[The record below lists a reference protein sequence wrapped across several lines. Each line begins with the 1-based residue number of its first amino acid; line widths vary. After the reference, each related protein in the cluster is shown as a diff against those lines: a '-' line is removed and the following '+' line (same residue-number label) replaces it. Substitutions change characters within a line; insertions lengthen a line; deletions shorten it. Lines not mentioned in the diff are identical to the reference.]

1 MGCVANGNLPLLA
14 FIIEETSEEKKMSRR
29 ILSVVCLVWIFLLS
43 SLIPQPVYAQVAGAT
58 LSGAITDAQG
68 GAVVDAKVS
77 VKNLATDVTVDTV
90 TNGSGAYTAT
100 NLKPGDYQVS
110 VSALGFSTTVTK
122 VTLTVGQKQEM
133 NLSLSVGQVSQEIQV
148 TGAAPQVDLESSTIS
163 GEVSAQTVRELPLNG
178 RDWTSLAALEPG
190 VASVNS
196 QLSVQGSAIAAGRGL
211 GTQMTI
217 SGARPTQNSYRLDG
231 VIVNDYSNAGPG
243 SVLGQNLGVDAI
255 QEFTVLTSNYSAE
268 YGFTSGGVINAVTR
282 SGTNS
287 FHGTAFDFV
296 RNDKFDAANFFSNSS
311 GLAKNPLK
319 QNQFGA
325 AGGWR
330 VLKDKLFAFGDYEGV
345 RFVKS
350 SPHTNDT
357 TLTPAVQSGIVT
369 NLATGVTTT
378 VPIDTNIK
386 KYLGFWPAPSTGYNT
401 PGGLGCLP
409 LNKGTYNPGGCNP
422 DVAKFIWQGSQAASE
437 NFYTARGDYKIS
449 EKDSIFST
457 YLHDFSKLVI
467 PQPLQNNSQE
477 YDSWRQAIIIEETH
491 VFNAAWTNSVRLG
504 LDRTNDF
511 GGHTNTALNPLA
523 GDPSLAMAK
532 GFFSPNIVLTGA
544 GVTSATSGLI
554 WAGSIQDYRGQIFQV
569 FDDAFTAH
577 GNHGLKFGF
586 EFLADQTDGYHPIS
600 GGNGNGNGTFSF
612 AGTYPCS
619 VVSPTCTGST
629 KVATAAEGNVAAN
642 FTGPTAGTIG
652 CYNPAT
658 VGGPTSKNVANGSN
672 YDNTCGT
679 LVNFLTDQPL
689 SAYQP
694 TDVNNL
700 PFHHLRDKIFGA
712 YIQDDWR
719 FRRYLTLNLGL
730 RYEMSTI
737 PTENRGLI
745 ANMTSITQSLPCF
758 PASVSPDTSCPA
770 AVASDPAGVLSNVF
784 FTRNPTIKN
793 FEPRIGFAWD
803 PFHDGKTSVRGGF
816 GLFDALPLP
825 YELILNSVST
835 GPYRNIRTV
844 IGPPGILSPNSLAGA
859 PDQWPFNI
867 VALSNTSA
875 VPQPAPTNTR
885 TWNFVERAPHRNYVY
900 QYNFNIQRQLT
911 SNMTVLVGYMGSH
924 GLHNPFQIDSTN
936 HVLPVNLGNPLA
948 GVGYYWPTPW
958 VGGLSATAQQNALM
972 NPSTA
977 GIPSTLWQS
986 NSWYNALTIK
996 VDKRMSHG
1004 FQLQGS
1010 FTWSKSIDN
1019 SSGSNAGDTFA
1030 FDYTSLP
1037 WYDLSLDKG
1046 LSDFDV
1052 RRNLVINGLWNVP
1065 TPKVLGAFGERALG
1079 GWQLGLITKLSDGVP
1094 TFPSIATNSPD
1105 MLGEV
1110 IPSVQPP
1117 NVAAGC
1123 SPQNLVNPN
1132 YRHTLFYTNISCLS
1146 LVPLTAANAAICDQR
1161 LAAGTCSNIRG
1172 DLGRNTLIG
1181 PPLFNM
1187 DFSVFKN
1194 NYVRKISETFN
1205 VQFRAEFFNVLNH
1218 TNFAPSGNLSAF
1230 TQAGQPNSGTFGQLT
1245 NTQGQNRIIQLALKL
1260 VW

>member
-1 MGCVANGNLPLLA
+1 MNHKMVKLGLVLSLLCV
-14 FIIEETSEEKKMSRR
+14 
-29 ILSVVCLVWIFLLS
+29 LLS
-43 SLIPQPVYAQVAGAT
+43 ISMPARAQVAGAT

-68 GAVVDAKVS
+68 GAVVDAKVT
-77 VKNLATDVTVDTV
+77 VKNVATDVTVDTV
-90 TNGSGAYTAT
+90 TNGSGAYTAP

-122 VTLTVGQKQEM
+122 VTLTVGQKQEL
-133 NLSLSVGQVSQEIQV
+133 NLTLTVGQVSQEIQV

-325 AGGWR
+325 AGGWK

-350 SPHTNDT
+350 SPHTGDT

-369 NLATGVTTT
+369 NLITGEVINLPAGTDTRLNGTVTNFT
-378 VPIDTNIK
+378 PIPVDANIK
-386 KYLGFWPAPSTGYNT
+386 KYLGFWPAPSPGFNT
-401 PGGLGCLP
+401 AGGLGCLP
-409 LNKGTYNPGGCNP
+409 LNKGTYNVGGCNP
-422 DVAKFIWQGSQAASE
+422 DVAKFVWQGSQAASE
-437 NFYTARGDYKIS
+437 NFYTVRGDYKIS

-467 PQPLQNNSQE
+467 PQPLDNNSQE
-477 YDSWRQAIIIEETH
+477 YDSWRQAVIIEETH

-523 GDPSLAMAK
+523 ADPSLAMAK
-532 GFFSPNIVLTGA
+532 GFFSPNIALTGA
-544 GVTSATSGLI
+544 GVTSSTSGLI

-612 AGTYPCS
+612 AGTYPIS
-619 VVSPTCTGST
+619 GGST
-629 KVATAAEGNVAAN
+629 KVATAAEGNIAAN
-642 FTGPTAGTIG
+642 AGVGGGCFNPT
-652 CYNPAT
+652 T
-658 VGGPTSKNVANGSN
+658 VGGPTANNLKNGSN
-672 YDNTCGT
+672 YDNPCGT

-694 TDVNNL
+694 TDINNL

-712 YIQDDWR
+712 YLQDDWR
-719 FRRYLTLNLGL
+719 IRRSLTLNLGL
-730 RYEMSTI
+730 RYEMSTM

-745 ANMTSITQSLPCF
+745 ANMTSITQTLPCF
-758 PASVSPDTSCPA
+758 PASVAPDTSCPA

-784 FTRNPTIKN
+784 FTRNPTVKN

-844 IGPPGILSPNSLAGA
+844 IGPPAILSPNSLAGA

-867 VALSNTSA
+867 VALSNTPA

-900 QYNFNIQRQLT
+900 QYNFNVQRQIT

-936 HVLPVNLGNPLA
+936 HVLPVNVGNPLA
-948 GVGYYWPTPW
+948 GVGYYWPVPW

-1079 GWQLGLITKLSDGVP
+1079 GWQLGIITKLSDGVP
-1094 TFPSIATNSPD
+1094 TFPSIATSSPD

-1146 LVPLTAANAAICDQR
+1146 LVPLTAANAAVCDQR

-1181 PPLFNM
+1181 PGLFNM

-1245 NTQGQNRIIQLALKL
+1245 TTQGQNRIIQLALKM